1 MSQVGAPTVT
11 DILPWTS
18 IAATTISERGRFLS
32 DLRKLFSS
40 FWRLRC
46 FYTARVMTGRR
57 RSASPSTF
65 SLHCAL
71 VVAIRGPIMR
81 WLYLAVICVFAA
93 AVIIFAAQNLET
105 GRHALPRFQRHPIST
120 HQAVGG
126 LLPASLRAPNR
137 PPLGLSCH
145 SIFSQG
151 EPQLRGDA
159 TKPNAGCLSDLMV
172 SRSDVATPER
182 CRGEL

>member
-1 MSQVGAPTVT
+1 MKRFVSRRNGRPVCNIDGVNTTVARLRAELV
-11 DILPWTS
+11 D
-18 IAATTISERGRFLS
+18 RGTLTHFKAFCGNRFS
-32 DLRKLFSS
+32 VRKLDH
-40 FWRLRC
+40 
-46 FYTARVMTGRR
+46 G
-57 RSASPSTF
+57 
-65 SLHCAL
+65 
-71 VVAIRGPIMR
+71 GPIMR
-81 WLYLAVICVFAA
+81 WFHMAVICVFAA

-126 LLPASLRAPNR
+126 LLPVSLRGPNR